1 MEKMVRSTKDERV
14 TDVIRIVHILTVSM
28 SSLKNYYFYLKK
40 YYFYNLF
47 SNINVEIFYPVKAQ
61 YFNNLWVVQ
70 NAFVR

>member
-14 TDVIRIVHILTVSM
+14 TDVIRIVRILTVSM

-47 SNINVEIFYPVKAQ
+47 SNINVEIFYPVKSQ